1 MCIFALLRNNIYG
14 KVYSISEVK
23 KINGVFE
30 IHPCGNETVS
40 GFIHSKEGILTD
52 FETKDVFTEEDIWNI
67 ESFEEEHMVY
77 YKQISII

>member
-1 MCIFALLRNNIYG
+1 ME

-52 FETKDVFTEEDIWNI
+52 FETKDVFTEDDIWNI

-77 YKQISII
+77 YKQIRII

>member
-1 MCIFALLRNNIYG
+1 ME

-40 GFIHSKEGILTD
+40 GLIHSKDGVLTD
-52 FETKDVFTEEDIWNI
+52 FETKDIFTEEDIWNI
-67 ESFEEEHMVY
+67 ESFEDGHMVY
-77 YKQISII
+77 YKQIRII

>member
-1 MCIFALLRNNIYG
+1 ME

-40 GFIHSKEGILTD
+40 GFIHSKDGFLTD

-67 ESFEEEHMVY
+67 ESFEEAHMVY

>member
-1 MCIFALLRNNIYG
+1 ME

-23 KINGVFE
+23 KSNGVFE

-40 GFIHSKEGILTD
+40 GFIHSKDGFLTD

-77 YKQISII
+77 YKQIRII

>member
-1 MCIFALLRNNIYG
+1 MKIYLCFYFENN
-14 KVYSISEVK
+14 
-23 KINGVFE
+23 NGVFE
-30 IHPCGNETVS
+30 IHTCGNETVS

-77 YKQISII
+77 YKQIRII

>member
-1 MCIFALLRNNIYG
+1 ME
-14 KVYSISEVK
+14 KVYSISEEK

-77 YKQISII
+77 YKQIRII

>member
-1 MCIFALLRNNIYG
+1 ME

-40 GFIHSKEGILTD
+40 GFIYSKDGILTD

-77 YKQISII
+77 YKRISTLFNI

>member
-1 MCIFALLRNNIYG
+1 ME

-40 GFIHSKEGILTD
+40 GFIHSNDGVLTD
-52 FETKDVFTEEDIWNI
+52 FETKDAFTEEDIWNI

-77 YKQISII
+77 YKQIRII

>member
-1 MCIFALLRNNIYG
+1 ME

-30 IHPCGNETVS
+30 IHPCDNETVS
-40 GFIHSKEGILTD
+40 GFIHSKDGVLTD